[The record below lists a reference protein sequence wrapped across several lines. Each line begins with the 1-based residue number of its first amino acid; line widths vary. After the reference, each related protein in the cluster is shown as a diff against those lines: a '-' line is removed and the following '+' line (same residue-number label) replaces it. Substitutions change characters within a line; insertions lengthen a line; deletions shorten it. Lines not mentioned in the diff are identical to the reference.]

1 MKSKKN
7 STRSI
12 STPRAYRVLAPGAL
26 IPLVLV
32 AGVAT
37 AGRGTRDLAPPAD
50 PLCAARVGTCLPGPY
65 VTVLS
70 AFPAELAPLLA
81 ATHVTETIATGDRT
95 YHVGTLAGAR
105 VVLVR
110 VGIGLVNAATTTRAV
125 LDRFE
130 VPAIVFSGVAGSG
143 LNIGDVA
150 VPAEW
155 SDGTASYPAGA
166 SLFAV
171 AQTLA
176 SPPVVLERCTPVPPD
191 PPGPMVCLNHAPRIV
206 AGGEGESEDP
216 FGGSAFPCMP
226 GGGPVFGCDEALLAT
241 PLVLPAALVPDA
253 TDMETAAVARVA
265 RDAGVPYV
273 GFRGVSDGGGD
284 PLGLP
289 GFPAQFFAY
298 YRLSA
303 DNAAATA
310 TAFLAAWVE
319 HDASIAAPAQ
329 VERVTSSRSHVE
341 AACDWERAASLAC
354 AGARA
359 PRAVTRGVARAC
371 GFLATSAAA
380 SPGSTQAEEAA
391 RRARKAWQK
400 AAKTLA
406 RAQRGPAPDCRQ
418 ALVSTLETRAATF

>member
-26 IPLVLV
+26 IALVLV

-81 ATHVTETIATGDRT
+81 ATHVTETI
-95 YHVGTLAGAR
+95 
-105 VVLVR
+105 
-110 VGIGLVNAATTTRAV
+110 
-125 LDRFE
+125 
-130 VPAIVFSGVAGSG
+130 
-143 LNIGDVA
+143 
-150 VPAEW
+150 
-155 SDGTASYPAGA
+155 
-166 SLFAV
+166 
-171 AQTLA
+171 
-176 SPPVVLERCTPVPPD
+176 
-191 PPGPMVCLNHAPRIV
+191 V
-206 AGGEGESEDP
+206 AGGEGQSEDP
-216 FGGSAFPCMP
+216 FGGSAFACMP
-226 GGGPVFGCDEALLAT
+226 GGGQVFGCDEALFTT
-241 PLVLPAALVPDA
+241 PLVLPAAVVPDA

-319 HDASIAAPAQ
+319 HDASIAAPAR

-354 AGARA
+354 AGA
-359 PRAVTRGVARAC
+359 
-371 GFLATSAAA
+371 
-380 SPGSTQAEEAA
+380 
-391 RRARKAWQK
+391 
-400 AAKTLA
+400 
-406 RAQRGPAPDCRQ
+406 
-418 ALVSTLETRAATF
+418 